1 MRQADHTISS
11 SPLFGGFVDMFLCS
25 EQVHPPSLQ
34 VKGLHVSNWAEVAR
48 NPINHNM
55 ATSRPYTRCP
65 VLLDGVI
72 QWNNH
77 PFIALTPEV

>member
-1 MRQADHTISS
+1 MRQADHTIPCC
-11 SPLFGGFVDMFLCS
+11 PLFGGFVDMFLCS

-34 VKGLHVSNWAEVAR
+34 VKDLHVSSWAEVAQ

-65 VLLDGVI
+65 LFVDGKLAWDVD
-72 QWNNH
+72 
-77 PFIALTPEV
+77 PFFALTPEV